1 MAALIAWKPRY
12 SDPRVASTRIRCLNP
27 LAELQA
33 QGYPIELFNRRR
45 VDEYAAVVYSK
56 SYDDATY
63 DEARALQK
71 RGVRVVLDLCDNHFY
86 NPNGLA
92 SLRNAAAQLRRMMAL
107 ADELVASTAAMA
119 EVMRAELSTPR
130 SITII
135 EDAVETEIRG
145 VRSQFWQHWW
155 ESRQVAI
162 LLLRL
167 AAGYR
172 DGRTPLVWF
181 GIHGGPNAQY
191 GMLDLLKLRPLLEN
205 LSRRYP
211 LSLTVISNSREKYNR
226 AIKSWPFPTHYLN
239 WNADTLF
246 TALRAHA
253 IAVIPVSENPF
264 TRCKSNN
271 RLALSLSVGLAV
283 VADSIPSYRDFA
295 DCCFL
300 DDWQS
305 GLERYLSDPEVR
317 RRHVERGQT
326 IILREW
332 SITRLAEKWRD
343 FFDTLLAKRTTH
355 AQSFRYQE
363 IAPQGLQGQLE

>member
-45 VDEYAAVVYSK
+45 ADEYAAVVYSK
-56 SYDDATY
+56 RYDDATY
-63 DEARALQK
+63 DEAKALQK

-92 SLRNAAAQLRRMMAL
+92 SLRSAAAQLRRMMAL
-107 ADELVASTAAMA
+107 ADALVASTAAMA
-119 EVMRAELSTPR
+119 DVMRAELSTPR

-145 VRSQFWQHWW
+145 VRSPFWQRWW
-155 ESRQVAI
+155 ESREVAI
-162 LLLRL
+162 LLRRL

-181 GIHGGPNAQY
+181 GIHGGPNAKY
-191 GMLDLLKLRPLLEN
+191 GMLDLLKLRPLLEK
-205 LSRRYP
+205 LSRSYP
-211 LSLTVISNSREKYNR
+211 LSLTVISNSRKKYNR

-239 WNADTLF
+239 WSADTLF

-271 RLALSLSVGLAV
+271 RLALSLNVGLAV
-283 VADSIPSYRDFA
+283 VADSIPSYQDFA
-295 DCCFL
+295 EVCCL
-300 DDWQS
+300 DNWET
-305 GLERYLSDPEVR
+305 GLENYLFDSELR

-326 IILREW
+326 IIARDW
-332 SITRLAEKWRD
+332 SPRQLGEKWRN
-343 FFDTLLAKRTTH
+343 FFDTLIAKRTTH
-355 AQSFRYQE
+355 ASTLRYQE